1 MRQLW
6 CHRVPRPATLPEVQR
21 RRYVGTAA
29 AEARNPRGVDD
40 AGLPARCAT
49 QGAHGQGVRS
59 LRCRAGIARRLHPL
73 RGPPDRNNPAKLEFG
88 RDVELTMVPFTT
100 DDNGSE

>member
-1 MRQLW
+1 MFDWQPMRQLW

-40 AGLPARCAT
+40 AGLLP
-49 QGAHGQGVRS
+49 GAPHKGPTGKAFVPFGVG
-59 LRCRAGIARRLHPL
+59 L
-73 RGPPDRNNPAKLEFG
+73 
-88 RDVELTMVPFTT
+88 VELEDVIRVEGRLTETT
-100 DDNGSE
+100 RRNSSSVWTSS